1 MTAAL
6 WSSPELVTKTVLT
19 DESRQVTEGSIA
31 VRGAQIV
38 WRNSD
43 GAVRLAT
50 PTGPNADTIRMALAH
65 PECVD
70 VRAVTLEVYEALVD
84 GDLVG
89 ETSHLALHCKPA
101 RGEAAYIV
109 SRDTLTAEALAG
121 LSVGLIGDP
130 RVPSVFRELL
140 SSLPFLDLGATIGR
154 PGAYSLE
161 SQVYLQGDG
170 TPAFLSPLMPGE
182 NASVTSMRQRLDR
195 LSKVSI
201 LMQLQGPEG
210 TLFVRGQ
217 PDRLWL
223 HSRLGSV
230 ANEEGMLRTPIAF
243 AQTAAG
249 DASVADGPRVPAV
262 WVRRVATFA
271 RVTTGGS
278 QMSIG
283 AKIAL
288 TPLALA
294 FDVALGYLGLVL
306 GIWDDD
312 DDDNQRSDKVRDNGN
327 LNDGMS
333 RARPRRSGEDEAQWR
348 ARENGQRR

>member
-109 SRDTLTAEALAG
+109 SRDTLTA
-121 LSVGLIGDP
+121 
-130 RVPSVFRELL
+130 
-140 SSLPFLDLGATIGR
+140 
-154 PGAYSLE
+154 
-161 SQVYLQGDG
+161 
-170 TPAFLSPLMPGE
+170 
-182 NASVTSMRQRLDR
+182 
-195 LSKVSI
+195 
-201 LMQLQGPEG
+201 
-210 TLFVRGQ
+210 
-217 PDRLWL
+217 
-223 HSRLGSV
+223 
-230 ANEEGMLRTPIAF
+230 
-243 AQTAAG
+243 
-249 DASVADGPRVPAV
+249 
-262 WVRRVATFA
+262 
-271 RVTTGGS
+271 
-278 QMSIG
+278 
-283 AKIAL
+283 
-288 TPLALA
+288 
-294 FDVALGYLGLVL
+294 
-306 GIWDDD
+306 
-312 DDDNQRSDKVRDNGN
+312 
-327 LNDGMS
+327 
-333 RARPRRSGEDEAQWR
+333 
-348 ARENGQRR
+348 